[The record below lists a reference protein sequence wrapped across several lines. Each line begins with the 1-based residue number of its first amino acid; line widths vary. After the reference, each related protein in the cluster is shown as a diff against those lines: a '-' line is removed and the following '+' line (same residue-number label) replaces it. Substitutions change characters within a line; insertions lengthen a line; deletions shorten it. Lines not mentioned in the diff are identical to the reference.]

1 MSHGINKLAALSVFQ
16 QQEDNRQFF
25 GYYKKL
31 SIPALTRGNQR
42 LENAPK
48 VGQTVE
54 MLPSATM
61 RGSAKVKETYQ
72 QNGFVYVVTDKL
84 GTQRMQDVKV
94 VDLDQTLT

>member
-1 MSHGINKLAALSVFQ
+1 MNSNKLATTSILHNL
-16 QQEDNRQFF
+16 EENRQFF

-61 RGSAKVKETYQ
+61 RGSAKVKETYE
-72 QNGFVYVVTDKL
+72 QNGFVYVITDKL

-94 VDLDQTLT
+94 VDLSK